1 MKKKTLPTIITIFT
15 SFNHISEEE
24 KMKASLQKL
33 HVQRKKW
40 RRHDRNDCVVILHQ
54 ANVDNIIDGNKL

>member
-1 MKKKTLPTIITIFT
+1 
-15 SFNHISEEE
+15 
-24 KMKASLQKL
+24 MKASLQKL